1 MDKETKAVAIPISLV
16 NEIEKKLKDSTFKSV
31 EEYVADVLSRD
42 LGVEPEPESSFT
54 EDDEEKVRARL
65 KALGYM
71 D

>member
-1 MDKETKAVAIPISLV
+1 MEKETKTVAIPISLI
-16 NEIEKKLKDSTFKSV
+16 NEIEKKLKDSSFKSV
-31 EEYVADVLSRD
+31 EDYVADVLSRD
-42 LGVEPEPESSFT
+42 LGVESEPESSFT